1 MYLVHMSVMCCSFSR
16 PIAFG
21 VYDVREESSSELPA
35 SLLIG
40 DLENC
45 PVYNFSRTF
54 IIVPDGLLTIRKSC
68 SLRMPGTSLYFVLR

>member
-35 SLLIG
+35 SL
-40 DLENC
+40 DLNLQLLAG
-45 PVYNFSRTF
+45 VTVVGHVWTDTNFDA
-54 IIVPDGLLTIRKSC
+54 V
-68 SLRMPGTSLYFVLR
+68 VLFKMFS